1 MDFFSSG
8 GVFGGGGGGV
18 RIFLLF
24 FLVGIMFPMCSHEV
38 PHNVPNSTSVLS
50 HMICPKFNSHL
61 YKFIRWA
68 IGSTFIPILQLVVQ
82 IGFHLGSAQMF
93 QKHFVFSCLILVL
106 YSPIEFSNKLP
117 NN

>member
-8 GVFGGGGGGV
+8 GVFGGGGGGGRNFFV
-18 RIFLLF
+18 
-24 FLVGIMFPMCSHEV
+24 FLVFCIILPIFYHEV